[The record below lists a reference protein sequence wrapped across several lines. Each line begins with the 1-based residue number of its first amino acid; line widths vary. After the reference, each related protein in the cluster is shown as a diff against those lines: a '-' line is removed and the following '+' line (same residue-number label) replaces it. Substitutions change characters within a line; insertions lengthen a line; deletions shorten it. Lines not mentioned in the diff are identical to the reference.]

1 MFPRHNPL
9 PWYVCYTL
17 ICCRYQFFLQ
27 LKQDLLTGRLE
38 CPYATSIEFA
48 AAALQCKFPKSK
60 GKGGPN
66 HRFALLLCRFFI
78 KMRHHL
84 ELCIRFALRITNIF
98 RQVRRRVWY
107 RRYCNVNYGVIGQL
121 TMRNKSIQNGHF
133 PSFSWLFSKLFPVH
147 FQAFFLTIFQTFSV
161 PVSKLSLPFSKH
173 FPSHFP
179 NFSLPIFRTFSRP
192 FSKLFPGQFPSF
204 PPATVQ
210 AFHRAF
216 SKLFSDCFHM

>member
-1 MFPRHNPL
+1 MFPRPNPL
-9 PWYVCYTL
+9 PWYGCYTL

-84 ELCIRFALRITNIF
+84 ELCIRATNFLQINIF
-98 RQVRRRVWY
+98 RQVRWKVRY
-107 RRYCNVNYGVIGQL
+107 RRYCTVNYGVIGQL
-121 TMRNKSIQNGHF
+121 MMRNKSIQNGHF
-133 PSFSWLFSKLFPVH
+133 PSFFLAISKPFPGNFPSFFLPISHAFSWLFSKLFPVH
-147 FQAFFLTIFQTFSV
+147 F
-161 PVSKLSLPFSKH
+161 
-173 FPSHFP
+173 
-179 NFSLPIFRTFSRP
+179 
-192 FSKLFPGQFPSF
+192 
-204 PPATVQ
+204 
-210 AFHRAF
+210 RAF
-216 SKLFSDCFHM
+216 S